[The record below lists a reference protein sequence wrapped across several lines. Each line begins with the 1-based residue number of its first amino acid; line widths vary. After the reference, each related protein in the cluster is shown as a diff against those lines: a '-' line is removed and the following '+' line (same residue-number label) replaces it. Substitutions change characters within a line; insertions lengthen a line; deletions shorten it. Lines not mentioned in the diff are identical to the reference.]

1 MSYIDQGDVTPVPS
15 VLPSATAVKIESSI
29 KKPANQRTSSVGEG
43 SLGQQP
49 TRYANT
55 TIDTNVVDKD
65 LWFSL
70 QERITYEMLV
80 CRKLCYSQSS
90 ARKCISQWS
99 SVIFSKSQGPFSILA
114 EFDRSCRW

>member
-29 KKPANQRTSSVGEG
+29 KKPANQKTSSVGEG

-55 TIDTNVVDKD
+55 TIDTNVVYG
-65 LWFSL
+65 L
-70 QERITYEMLV
+70 IY
-80 CRKLCYSQSS
+80 RKGSHM
-90 ARKCISQWS
+90 KC
-99 SVIFSKSQGPFSILA
+99 
-114 EFDRSCRW
+114 